1 MKTEAKSA
9 PAGRTWPLALLV
21 VRVYVDSPGGESS
34 RVEGYM
40 FLCPNRNEPPYPLT
54 WVLSPFRGTYTGT
67 DCYSLLHN
75 YTVMKASPR
84 TC

>member
-40 FLCPNRNEPPYPLT
+40 FLCPNRNEPPIPAN
-54 WVLSPFRGTYTGT
+54 VGPFPFQGDIYRY
-67 DCYSLLHN
+67 
-75 YTVMKASPR
+75 
-84 TC
+84 